1 MTADWQKDTCVAPK
15 VDSMIKREF
24 DGIEQAFNFLLS
36 QFLDKRSEI
45 SELSEVHWVDG
56 QMLKHPNLKNPK
68 TPKW

>member
-1 MTADWQKDTCVAPK
+1 MTADWQIDTCVALEVK
-15 VDSMIKREF
+15 STIKREF
-24 DGIEQAFNFLLS
+24 DGIEQTFDCLLS

-45 SELSEVHWVDG
+45 LELSKVHWVDG